1 MVPPSRP
8 IMVVYEPAEITW
20 NLRIEFRF
28 FFFFAGDLM
37 ENLVPH
43 PEFKMLGVRNIP
55 QMSENSLAYSTF
67 TWAGLLKHLRQML
80 ISNAKME
87 EGKGYFKN
95 MQPTSWEKCLYW
107 SSQYKLAWASWNNS
121 AFFWSGRL
129 LQKLTRIT
137 WEDFLITSQFHFSKK
152 KKNSDECDNYFYF
165 IFIKVIYEC
174 SFFKRIKLSEL
185 I

>member
-1 MVPPSRP
+1 
-8 IMVVYEPAEITW
+8 MVVYEPAEITW
-20 NLRIEFRF
+20 NLRIEFR

-95 MQPTSWEKCLYW
+95 MHPQTGKNACTEVPNINWLGPVEIIVP
-107 SSQYKLAWASWNNS
+107 SSNLGSSY
-121 AFFWSGRL
+121 
-129 LQKLTRIT
+129 
-137 WEDFLITSQFHFSKK
+137 
-152 KKNSDECDNYFYF
+152 KNSPEYPGK
-165 IFIKVIYEC
+165 I
-174 SFFKRIKLSEL
+174 S
-185 I
+185 

>member
-1 MVPPSRP
+1 
-8 IMVVYEPAEITW
+8 
-20 NLRIEFRF
+20 
-28 FFFFAGDLM
+28 M

-107 SSQYKLAWASWNNS
+107 SSQYKLAWSSWNNG
-121 AFFWSGRL
+121 AFFWPGRL
-129 LQKLTRIT
+129 LQKTHQSILGG
-137 WEDFLITSQFHFSKK
+137 FLNHFTVSFLKK
-152 KKNSDECDNYFYF
+152 ISDECDIYFYF
-165 IFIKVIYEC
+165 ILF
-174 SFFKRIKLSEL
+174 LSK
-185 I
+185 